1 MVADLLPPTPL
12 SSLSV
17 CLAQLNAIAGLVGGS
32 TEVQCRCTEPP
43 SAPSPVH
50 LMRADDIRTKA
61 PQIHA
66 RYHYPDVKLRDQG
79 EDRV

>member
-1 MVADLLPPTPL
+1 
-12 SSLSV
+12 
-17 CLAQLNAIAGLVGGS
+17 
-32 TEVQCRCTEPP
+32 
-43 SAPSPVH
+43 
-50 LMRADDIRTKA
+50 MRADDIRTKA